1 MIKYYLIDPP
11 EGHKY
16 GFPKMMSEE
25 DYKNQHLKSLSQW
38 CIDNGYPKEVV
49 EEYGDVFFIKSTGPI
64 VNPKL
69 KKAFEDFACSVF
81 NTHYRQVIS
90 FRELAEKR
98 SEEWIKNNL

>member
-49 EEYGDVFFIKSTGPI
+49 EEYGDVFFIKSTGSSYSI
-64 VNPKL
+64 LCASNSCSRRIGCNPK
-69 KKAFEDFACSVF
+69 
-81 NTHYRQVIS
+81 I
-90 FRELAEKR
+90 
-98 SEEWIKNNL
+98 